1 MIVAPLGTSVV
12 PCPVGFDSPATTKST
27 MWNRSYRWQRQ
38 VRLTAAAI
46 VIVSMCAGMVVLRGT
61 APARR
66 VQLGASDMIDEL
78 RSSKIQNVDVVVPA
92 DLQTRIGN
100 LVYRD
105 RADGVPQVIGRVIAA
120 EPAEKNQITLRIR
133 LSAQSE
139 DDAQLSGVLRGAP
152 SSLNL
157 RDAITL
163 LISPNTPEQELLVAR
178 DVIWPSIRARLL
190 PQLMDGL
197 AREISNEMASLDEQD
212 QALLTRSIEQLRTRL
227 RPLEEDL
234 VDRLARR
241 AWDTVGVTG
250 LASGIWNVTTDEMQN
265 RGATASDWWLKM
277 LGKSS
282 KSDKPPSRPFLSDET
297 ALALQAALEEEAIA
311 FWSENQDEILATL
324 KSVVLEMRPEFE
336 AAFKERWARRLY
348 ERAVRPAWQDS
359 QDVVLEAVQE
369 YVNDFAARKLLT
381 KAGGPRLLFAFA
393 LRSTLDISTEPL
405 LVFTPATDAK
415 AQGIRYEPLLP

>member
-1 MIVAPLGTSVV
+1 
-12 PCPVGFDSPATTKST
+12 
-27 MWNRSYRWQRQ
+27 MWNRSYRWQRRI
-38 VRLTAAAI
+38 RLSAAAVALI
-46 VIVSMCAGMVVLRGT
+46 VLFAGRVTLRGT

-66 VQLGASDMIDEL
+66 VESGASDMLDEF
-78 RSSKIQNVDVVVPA
+78 RSTSIQNVEVTVPA
-92 DLQTRIGN
+92 NLQARIGN

-120 EPAEKNQITLRIR
+120 EPAAARQVKLCIR
-133 LSAQSE
+133 LSAQQG
-139 DDAQLSGVLRGAP
+139 DANVRGVLKGAP
-152 SSLNL
+152 ASLNL

-163 LISPNTPEQELLVAR
+163 LISPNTPEQEMLVAR

-197 AREISNEMASLDEQD
+197 AREISAEMAALDQQD
-212 QALLTRSIEQLRTRL
+212 QALLARSIEQLRARL
-227 RPLEEDL
+227 QPLEEEL

-250 LASGIWNVTTDEMQN
+250 LASGIWNATTDKVQSPA
-265 RGATASDWWLKM
+265 ATANDWWLRM
-277 LGKSS
+277 LGQSTNKAQSS
-282 KSDKPPSRPFLSDET
+282 NRPFFSDEMSMELQT
-297 ALALQAALEEEAIA
+297 ALEDEAIA
-311 FWSENQDEILATL
+311 FWKQNQEKILATL
-324 KSVVLEMRPEFE
+324 KSVVVEMRPEFE

-348 ERAVRPAWQDS
+348 ERAVRPAWIDS

-381 KAGGPRLLFAFA
+381 KEGGPRLLFAFA

-405 LVFTPATDAK
+405 LVFAPTADAK
-415 AQGIRYEPLLP
+415 AQGITYEPLLP

>member
-1 MIVAPLGTSVV
+1 
-12 PCPVGFDSPATTKST
+12 

-38 VRLTAAAI
+38 VRLIAAAI
-46 VIVSMCAGMVVLRGT
+46 VLVSVCAGMVVLRGT

-66 VQLGASDMIDEL
+66 VQAGASDMLDEI
-78 RSSKIQNVDVVVPA
+78 RSSKIQNVDVTVPA
-92 DLQTRIGN
+92 NLQARIGN

-105 RADGVPQVIGRVIAA
+105 RADGVPQVIGRVIATT
-120 EPAEKNQITLRIR
+120 PAEKGKVTLRIR
-133 LSAQSE
+133 LSAQTESSGR
-139 DDAQLSGVLRGAP
+139 LSGTLKGAP
-152 SSLNL
+152 SSLDL

-190 PQLMDGL
+190 PQLVDGL
-197 AREISNEMASLDEQD
+197 AREISAEMASLDEQD
-212 QALLTRSIEQLRTRL
+212 QELLKRSIDQLRRRL
-227 RPLEEDL
+227 RPLEEEL

-250 LASGIWNVTTDEMQN
+250 LASGIWNVTTDEMQI
-265 RGATASDWWLKM
+265 RSMLATDWWLRM
-277 LGKSS
+277 LGQPTQTDEKAN
-282 KSDKPPSRPFLSDET
+282 REFLSEET
-297 ALALQAALEEEAIA
+297 ALELQAALEDEAIA
-311 FWSENQDEILATL
+311 FWQQNQDEILATL

-336 AAFKERWARRLY
+336 AAFKERWAWRLY

-359 QDVVLEAVQE
+359 QEIVLDAVQQ

-405 LVFTPATDAK
+405 LVFAPSADAK
-415 AQGIRYEPLLP
+415 TQGITYEPLLP